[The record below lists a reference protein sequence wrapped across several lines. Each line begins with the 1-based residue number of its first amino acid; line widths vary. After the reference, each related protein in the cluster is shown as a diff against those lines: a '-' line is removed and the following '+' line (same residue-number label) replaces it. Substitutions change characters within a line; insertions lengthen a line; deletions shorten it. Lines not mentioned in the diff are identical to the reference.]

1 MVGGVTERP
10 LIPLVELVKHYR
22 EFKSRRDG
30 NGVLVPGPYRA
41 QGARVN
47 LAQSYIDNPE
57 ELASKF
63 FRSVK
68 EFSSYENVAESLIGT
83 KRTDPNDVTTIEQIL
98 SGPKAAAYLART
110 LPDRKLT
117 IEGLGTYVY
126 VDREIVPAR
135 TTAGKRATMANRFDD
150 ERKSRSTGAMKADLL
165 LRSRPDGRPAI
176 GEVKVSTAKGD
187 DADPVYALVQALA
200 LASQLASTAQRSRL
214 RGHYPGENFAQDG
227 PLDVLVFLFLIAESK
242 GKKTHRA
249 TLIRLASELCTRLTE
264 GLLRP
269 HVERVALVTVTP
281 QQGRLHFTTR
291 ATPPRAR

>member
-1 MVGGVTERP
+1 VTERP

-41 QGARVN
+41 QEARVH
-47 LAQSYIDNPE
+47 LAQSYIEHPE

-68 EFSSYENVAESLIGT
+68 EFSSYENLAESLIGT

-150 ERKSRSTGAMKADLL
+150 ERKTRSTGAMKADLL
-165 LRSRPDGRPAI
+165 LRSRPAGRPAI

-214 RGHYPGENFAQDG
+214 RVITPERTS
-227 PLDVLVFLFLIAESK
+227 LRK
-242 GKKTHRA
+242 G
-249 TLIRLASELCTRLTE
+249 RLT
-264 GLLRP
+264 
-269 HVERVALVTVTP
+269 
-281 QQGRLHFTTR
+281 FSSSSSSS
-291 ATPPRAR
+291 PRARARRRTGRHSSDSPANCVRDSLRAFSVPTWNASLSLR